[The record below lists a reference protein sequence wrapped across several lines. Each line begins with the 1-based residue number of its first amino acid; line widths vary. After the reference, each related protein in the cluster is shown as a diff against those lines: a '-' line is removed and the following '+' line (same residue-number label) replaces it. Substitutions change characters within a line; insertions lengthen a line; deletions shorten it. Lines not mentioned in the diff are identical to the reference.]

1 MQQKPLGQIAIG
13 GMTLTAIGIAL
24 SKLASFGSQFA
35 LGWLLTK
42 EDFAL
47 YAIAISWST
56 LVTTLRSGRTDQIL
70 VQRGSAYAELASSVL
85 KIGLSINVV
94 GFLILCLIA
103 QGLSHIHDNAVLLQ
117 LVLIVGASLPLSTLA
132 LLFQAKLSIDLKFLT
147 ITKLTTCSSILRQ
160 GSMVGFAL
168 LGLGPLSFVL
178 PLLVVAMFETIA
190 GYIAVGSFPPK
201 RKIDQGQVKTILG
214 PAGWVMLGSLGSSLI
229 MFGDYLVIGQLHG
242 KPILGV
248 YFFGSQLTL
257 SIAILVA
264 TGLHSVMMPILSSL
278 SSQETRQV
286 SAFLRAWRVLAI
298 AGTFVAFIWMIGA
311 PPLMQWLWNHKWD
324 DAIPVVQLLSLSL
337 IMRMIDPLGR
347 SLLQA
352 QSRWKFVALL
362 SIGEGA
368 GLLLAAAIGA
378 VAGGLFTIAVSV
390 SLYWFLFGFL
400 QVGLLTKMTGIP
412 SPHLFV
418 PLLSSVGIG
427 LLAIGGSVL
436 VGQYALSTSSG
447 LIQAAVSL
455 AVFGLI
461 YAVLISQFCKVGAT
475 ELRALLP
482 RGFRV
487 GAEGH

>member
-1 MQQKPLGQIAIG
+1 MQQKPLGQIAIA
-13 GMTLTAIGIAL
+13 GMTLTAIGIAV
-24 SKLASFGSQFA
+24 SKLASFGSQFF
-35 LGWLLTK
+35 LGWLLAK

-47 YAIAISWST
+47 YAIAISWSA
-56 LVTTLRSGRTDQIL
+56 LVTTLRSGRTDQLL
-70 VQRGSAYAELASSVL
+70 VQRGSSYAALASSVL
-85 KIGLSINVV
+85 KIGLSINIV

-103 QGLSHIHDNAVLLQ
+103 QGLSHIHGNVVLLQ

-147 ITKLTTCSSILRQ
+147 ITKLTTCSSILRH

-178 PLLVVAMFETIA
+178 PLLVVTVFETIA
-190 GYIAVGSFPPK
+190 GYIAVGSFPPN
-201 RKIDQGQVKTILG
+201 RKIDYGQVKTL
-214 PAGWVMLGSLGSSLI
+214 LGSSGWIMLGALGSALI
-229 MFGDYLVIGQLHG
+229 MFGDYLVIGQLHS
-242 KPILGV
+242 KLILGV
-248 YFFGSQLTL
+248 YFFGAQLTL
-257 SIAILVA
+257 TIVTLVA

-278 SSQETRQV
+278 TDQETRQV
-286 SAFLRAWRVLAI
+286 SAFLKAWRVLSI
-298 AGTFVAFIWMIGA
+298 AGTFVAFMLMVGA
-311 PPLMQWLWNHKWD
+311 PPLMRWLWNHKWD

-352 QSRWKFVALL
+352 QGRWKFVALL
-362 SIGEGA
+362 SVGEGT

-378 VAGGLFTIAVSV
+378 VAGKLFIISVSV
-390 SLYWFLFGFL
+390 SIYWLLFGLL
-400 QVGLLTKMTGIP
+400 QVGLLIKMTG
-412 SPHLFV
+412 SPPRHLFV

-427 LLAIGGSVL
+427 LLAVGGSVL
-436 VGQYALSTSSG
+436 VGQYALSTSSD

-461 YAVLISQFCKVGAT
+461 YAVLISQFCKVRT
-475 ELRALLP
+475 KELRALLP
-482 RGFRV
+482 GGFRV